1 MTKIAI
7 AVDGDFAFP
16 IYRKDGKYCIDFGG
30 AIGMSDLIEFE
41 NDVKAIR
48 YLHKVVADGIWDH

>member
-16 IYRKDGKYCIDFGG
+16 IYRKDGKYCIDLGG
-30 AIGMSDLIEFE
+30 ATSSSS
-41 NDVKAIR
+41 R
-48 YLHKVVADGIWDH
+48 TT